1 MAWIKMASEADQ
13 EGIDWINYSSLGISA
28 VLFTYFRLLIIYIGS
43 ISNNRTLDRNMLSH
57 LILASINLYYDT
69 VPKGQ
74 IFNKLSNGLFKIVIG
89 KSFMFYNVAS
99 YSANLIGY
107 VSAFAFFQPYC
118 LIEVP
123 FIIIFYLR

>member
-107 VSAFAFFQPYC
+107 VAAFAFFQPYC

>member
-1 MAWIKMASEADQ
+1 
-13 EGIDWINYSSLGISA
+13 
-28 VLFTYFRLLIIYIGS
+28 
-43 ISNNRTLDRNMLSH
+43 MLSH

-89 KSFMFYNVAS
+89 ESFMFYNVTS

-107 VSAFAFFQPYC
+107 VAAFAFFQPYC